1 MHCMVDAMDA
11 DSIGATCIGTN
22 VVLVKLI
29 ERPVA
34 RAKSCRMFFNCWAPS
49 FDALAMIRVSSAYCR
64 TVGGRCEKSGWLR
77 CDRLQSCCIIC

>member
-49 FDALAMIRVSSAYCR
+49 FDALAMIRVSS
-64 TVGGRCEKSGWLR
+64 TNWLSLGGSVIV
-77 CDRLQSCCIIC
+77 DRVAELVKRERLDG